1 MSSFVVRARVACWLR
16 PVTTAWAEAVPSAGC
31 ARIDPPSALV
41 VVQLLEDAEVTGT
54 FVPVQGG
61 PTAPA
66 LALPLSVKATNPR
79 VLVKEARSAQSSAY
93 CFKSTTRCWALPIRR
108 PPRRLASAVASAD
121 FRMPP
126 TWFRQLVLCN
136 RVELCCGWSHG
147 KSVLSGRLAPC
158 DDQLPVF
165 SRCSIPEN
173 VAFSK

>member
-16 PVTTAWAEAVPSAGC
+16 PVTTAWAEAVPFAGC

-66 LALPLSVKATNPR
+66 LVLPLSVKATNPR
-79 VLVKEARSAQSSAY
+79 VLRDLRSCTQSSAY
-93 CFKSTTRCWALPIRR
+93 CFKSTARCWALPMRR
-108 PPRRLASAVASAD
+108 PPPRLASAVASAD

-126 TWFRQLVLCN
+126 AWFRQLVL
-136 RVELCCGWSHG
+136 VIAWSAVTGGTSHG
-147 KSVLSGRLAPC
+147 KVEVRAPNQQTRPSSTPNLGVLDGR
-158 DDQLPVF
+158 V
-165 SRCSIPEN
+165 
-173 VAFSK
+173 